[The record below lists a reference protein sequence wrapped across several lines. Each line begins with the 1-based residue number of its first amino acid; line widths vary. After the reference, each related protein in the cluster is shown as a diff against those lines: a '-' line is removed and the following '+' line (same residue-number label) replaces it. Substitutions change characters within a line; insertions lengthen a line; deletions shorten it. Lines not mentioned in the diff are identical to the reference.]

1 MIVVSDTS
9 PVLNLAR
16 IGRLD
21 LLERLYGQV
30 LMPSAVLQELRL
42 VASGLDA
49 TFDIDAL
56 PWFIV
61 ADASD
66 RRRVDELR
74 TNLDSGEAEAIA
86 LAIEHRADL
95 LLIDEK
101 LGRRIASAEGLTV
114 TGLLGVIA
122 HAKRVGAITEAKPV
136 LDDLIRIARFWIG
149 PALYKEVLTHLD
161 ERP

>member
-21 LLERLYGQV
+21 LLERLYGHV
-30 LMPSAVLQELRL
+30 LMPSAVREEFRKA
-42 VASGLDA
+42 ASG
-49 TFDIDAL
+49 FGNPVDIDAL
-56 PWFIV
+56 PWLVV

-74 TNLDSGEAEAIA
+74 ANLDLGEAEAIV
-86 LAIEHRADL
+86 LAIERRADL

-114 TGLLGVIA
+114 TGLLGVIV
-122 HAKRVGAITEAKPV
+122 HAKRVGAIAAAKPII
-136 LDDLIRIARFWIG
+136 DDLIQAARFWIG
-149 PALYKEVLTHLD
+149 PALYEEVLTHLD
-161 ERP
+161 ERT